1 MSANI
6 PETIIVFVTAGSIN
20 EAREIGKKL
29 VEERLVACCNI
40 INPIESIFQ
49 WQGKVTIE
57 NEALMICKTKEEL
70 FGRVADRI
78 RQLHSYEVPEIIAA
92 PIVRGSNDYLNWV
105 RKETIQ

>member
-1 MSANI
+1 MSDNI

-20 EAREIGKKL
+20 EAREIGKTL
-29 VEERLVACCNI
+29 VDERLVACCNI
-40 INPIESIFQ
+40 MNPIESIFQ
-49 WQGKVTIE
+49 WQGKVTFE

-70 FGRVADRI
+70 FERVADRI

-105 RKETIQ
+105 RKETLQ